1 VAGDLIPPPSPA
13 GRPPRQP
20 VLEERPAP
28 EAEPPPPPAAPIAT
42 GPSPFRAR
50 FGFVFGALAGVAVCA
65 AALAVALAATGGDSD
80 PGLAPNWSEWKP
92 RGEDMLVGAQNIA
105 QHVAEQYKLD
115 NGNEFVRVQSS
126 GLQGMPVG
134 VLPLGGTTQF
144 LEGDGLIYA
153 LDGLGP
159 NRTLPG
165 TPSEERGLLLRR
177 EALELALYTFRYLED
192 ATMVAVLMPPI
203 EQEGE
208 EGAQP
213 NLVQRAVFFRPG
225 DLLAQLQV
233 PLEDTLSRTTPRP
246 RTITPQEAARID
258 GLTLRNLFIASS
270 QTSESGPYLL
280 LREPAG
286 IN

>member
-28 EAEPPPPPAAPIAT
+28 EAEPPPAATTPVAT
-42 GPSPFRAR
+42 GTSPFRAR

-65 AALAVALAATGGDSD
+65 AALAVALATTGEDSE
-80 PGLAPNWSEWKP
+80 PRLAANWSPWKP
-92 RGEDMLVGAQNIA
+92 ASEDMLVGAQNIA

-115 NGNEFVRVQSS
+115 NGNELVRVQSS
-126 GLQGMPVG
+126 GLQGTPVG

-144 LEGDGLIYA
+144 LEGEGVIYA

-165 TPSEERGLLLRR
+165 KPSEERGALLRR

-203 EQEGE
+203 AQEDGDPI
-208 EGAQP
+208 Q
-213 NLVQRAVFFRPG
+213 QAVFFRPG
-225 DLLAQLQV
+225 DLLGQLQV
-233 PLEDTLSRTTPRP
+233 PLQHTLSPNTPRP
-246 RTITPQEAARID
+246 RTITPRETARID
-258 GLTLRNLFIASS
+258 ALTLRNLFIASS

-286 IN
+286 IG